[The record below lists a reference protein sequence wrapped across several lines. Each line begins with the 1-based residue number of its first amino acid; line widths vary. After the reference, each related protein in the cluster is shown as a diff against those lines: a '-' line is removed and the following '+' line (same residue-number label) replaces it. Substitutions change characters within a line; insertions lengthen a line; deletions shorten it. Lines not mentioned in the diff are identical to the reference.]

1 MVAGWTHQQ
10 RAEHMG
16 SRAAAATTDQS
27 KAKPRAQPQA
37 HSPGHGRE
45 KDLSPLGLSVTE
57 LEEVAYRQMAKGSN
71 LPRVK

>member
-10 RAEHMG
+10 RPEHMG

-37 HSPGHGRE
+37 QTPGHKPPSE
-45 KDLSPLGLSVTE
+45 KDLLPLGLIAE
-57 LEEVAYRQMAKGSN
+57 LEEGA
-71 LPRVK
+71 L